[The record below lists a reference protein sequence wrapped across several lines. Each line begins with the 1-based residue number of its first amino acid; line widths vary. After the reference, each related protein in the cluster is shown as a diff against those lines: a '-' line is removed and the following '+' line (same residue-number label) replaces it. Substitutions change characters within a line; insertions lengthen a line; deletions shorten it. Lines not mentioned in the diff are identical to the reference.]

1 MEKVNGGGGER
12 KKKTDSNDKVKSAN
26 PMRFPAELLFLHLFT
41 AVGCNRR
48 HVPLHRQGVK

>member
-1 MEKVNGGGGER
+1 MGGGG
-12 KKKTDSNDKVKSAN
+12 KKKTDSNDKDKSAN

-48 HVPLHRQGVK
+48 HVPLHRRGVK